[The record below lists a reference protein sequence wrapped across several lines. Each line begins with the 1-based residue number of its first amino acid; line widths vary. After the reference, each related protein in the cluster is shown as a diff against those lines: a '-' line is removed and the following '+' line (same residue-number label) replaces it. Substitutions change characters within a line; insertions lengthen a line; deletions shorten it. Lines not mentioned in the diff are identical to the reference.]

1 MEQQKKYWLIVEC
14 TDNMKNITVLAG
26 TEDRKAI
33 NTALASL
40 NQYRQKCIQD
50 GRLDLTDIKQSV
62 VEETNPVNQILNQ
75 DVEEISDRL
84 SSMVDMEV
92 KQ

>member
-33 NTALASL
+33 NMALASL
-40 NQYRQKCIQD
+40 SQYRQKCIQD
-50 GRLDLTDIKQSV
+50 GRLDLTDIKRSV
-62 VEETNPVNQILNQ
+62 IEETDPINQVLNQ
-75 DVEEISDRL
+75 DEEEISDRL
-84 SSMVDMEV
+84 SSMVDMEA